1 MSADELKLEPRF
13 RSAAEIA
20 GDLARAD
27 ADREALR
34 LKLKRVV
41 EGYKVQIGVD
51 LGGRRSLQEKIR
63 DALEA
68 ES

>member
-1 MSADELKLEPRF
+1 MDELKLEPRF
-13 RSAAEIA
+13 RSSAEIA

-27 ADREALR
+27 AERENIR
-34 LKLKRVV
+34 SKLKRVV
-41 EGYKVQIGVD
+41 EGYKAQIEESTKK
-51 LGGRRSLQEKIR
+51 LERLREEFR